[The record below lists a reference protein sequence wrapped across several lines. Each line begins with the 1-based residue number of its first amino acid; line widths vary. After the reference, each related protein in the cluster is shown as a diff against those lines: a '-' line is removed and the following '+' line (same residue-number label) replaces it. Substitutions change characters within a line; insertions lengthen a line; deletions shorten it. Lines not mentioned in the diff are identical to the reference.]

1 LLELRHFLRL
11 SQLDPLVERLV
22 ADRPGLIVVAGLDPR
37 PHAGST
43 REGFLP
49 SGRSGVLRILLS
61 EILVAHPAAR
71 AIAVVEDERSIRV
84 PRGMERRVRVWG
96 LQPPD
101 TCRQLLDRARSQR
114 PDMLV
119 IDQLGPDN
127 VQPALDA
134 ARYGV
139 RVLSQLDTVLCGA
152 DVVGQLREL
161 GASAEDLQGL
171 LWVVAVQRFSMLC
184 PECRKEATPDTA
196 YLERLCRAYP
206 NLADQLRSAVFCQA
220 GECAACQHSGRKG
233 SVAAF
238 DLYRVPDDPRA
249 GFAHP
254 SLLSRDEYVLG
265 LAMRGYLAFEDVVG
279 LEGELLR
286 RTYALLTAEE
296 KAFSRVNATLQRK
309 VVELETAN
317 RVLQHRTGAL
327 ISLQDMAQTL
337 ISSTELGELAARV
350 CRYAGDLCGADRVV
364 LYYGLGNDEV
374 KVLATR
380 GWDPAMIGRVLRA
393 GEVLAGTDP
402 QSGEPALYTA
412 PPPGMGGSVEPGL
425 LRTGLRVPLVAQGE
439 QVGLMIV
446 HATRKD
452 TFTPGEVALLETFA
466 TQSALSIQRAGL
478 IDQLRLK
485 ITQLEAAQAELVQK
499 ERLEHELELARQV
512 QQSVLPRV
520 FPDVPGYAFAARNR
534 PARQV
539 GGDFYDLF
547 ALDDDHLGI
556 VIADVSDKGMPAALY
571 MALTRSLLLAEA
583 RRAASPRTAL
593 AQVNRLLIE
602 LGRPNMFVTV
612 FYGVLQVSNGQLTY
626 VRAGHDR
633 PLLLHDGGARLLTGA
648 GAALGILG
656 PDQLRLSAEQAVLGP
671 GDLLVLYTDG
681 LTDVIRPDGQ
691 LYDLARFQ
699 ALLLSHADLGAEAF
713 CDAVFADLAAYQ
725 GSAEQY
731 DDMTMLV
738 VEVQ

>member
-1 LLELRHFLRL
+1 MLELRHFLRL
-11 SQLDPLVERLV
+11 PELDPLVERLI
-22 ADRPGLIVVAGLDPR
+22 ADGPGLIVVAGLDPR
-37 PHAGST
+37 PHAEGAE
-43 REGFLP
+43 EGFLP
-49 SGRSGVLRILLS
+49 SGRAGVLRILLS
-61 EILVAHPAAR
+61 EILAAHPAVR
-71 AIAVVEDERSIRV
+71 AIAIVEDQRSIRV

-96 LQPPD
+96 RQPTD
-101 TCRQLLDRARSQR
+101 TYEKLLDRARSQR
-114 PDMLV
+114 PDVLV
-119 IDQLGPDN
+119 IDRLDPEN
-127 VQPALDA
+127 VQQVLDA
-134 ARYGV
+134 ARHGV
-139 RVLSQLDTVLCGA
+139 RVLSQLDTILCGA
-152 DVVGQLREL
+152 DVVRQLGEF
-161 GASAEDLQGL
+161 GASAGDLEGL
-171 LWVVAVQRFSMLC
+171 SWVVTVQRFPMLC
-184 PECRKEATPDTA
+184 PACKEEVTPDPA
-196 YLERLCRAYP
+196 YLDRLSSAHRD
-206 NLADQLRSAVFCQA
+206 LAGELRSAVFYQPGA
-220 GECAACQHSGRKG
+220 CAACQHTGRKG

-238 DLYRVPDDPRA
+238 DLYRVLDEPRA
-249 GFAHP
+249 GFVHP
-254 SLLSRDEYVLG
+254 SLLSREEYVLG
-265 LAMRGYLAFEDVVG
+265 LALRGYLALEDVVG

-286 RTYALLTAEE
+286 RTYGLLTAEE

-317 RVLQHRTGAL
+317 RVLQHRTEAL

-364 LYYGLGNDEV
+364 LYYGLGNGEV

-380 GWDPAMIGRVLRA
+380 GWDPSAIGRVLSA
-393 GEVLAGTDP
+393 GASALSGLQA
-402 QSGEPALYTA
+402 GEPAPYTA
-412 PPPGMGGSVEPGL
+412 PPPGVGGSVEPGL
-425 LRTGLRVPLVAQGE
+425 LRTGLCVPLVAQGE

-452 TFTPGEVALLETFA
+452 TFTPGEVALLQTFA

-478 IDQLRLK
+478 IDQLRDK
-485 ITQLEAAQAELVQK
+485 IAQLEAAQAELVKK

-547 ALDDDHLGI
+547 SLDEDHLGI

-583 RRAASPRTAL
+583 RRAMSPRTAL

-612 FYGVLQVSNGQLTY
+612 FYGVLQASTGQLTY

-633 PLLLHDGGARLLTGA
+633 PLLLHDGSARLLTGA

-671 GDLLVLYTDG
+671 GDRLVLYTDG

-691 LYDLARFQ
+691 LYDLARFRE
-699 ALLLSHADLGAEAF
+699 LVLSHRALGAEAF
-713 CDAVFADLAAYQ
+713 CDAVLADLAAYQ
-725 GSAEQY
+725 DGAEQY

>member
-11 SQLDPLVERLV
+11 PELDPLVERLI
-22 ADRPGLIVVAGLDPR
+22 ADEPGLIVVAGLDPR
-37 PHAGST
+37 PHAEGAG
-43 REGFLP
+43 EGFLP
-49 SGRSGVLRILLS
+49 SGRAGVLRILLS
-61 EILVAHPAAR
+61 EILASHPAVR
-71 AIAVVEDERSIRV
+71 AIAIVEDRRSIRV

-96 LQPPD
+96 RQPAD
-101 TCRQLLDRARSQR
+101 TYGQLLDRARSQR
-114 PDMLV
+114 PDVLV
-119 IDQLGPDN
+119 TDRLDPEN
-127 VQPALDA
+127 VQQVLDA
-134 ARYGV
+134 ARHGV

-152 DVVGQLREL
+152 DVVRQLSEF
-161 GASAEDLQGL
+161 GACAGDLEGL
-171 LWVVAVQRFSMLC
+171 SWVVTVQRFPMLC
-184 PECRKEATPDTA
+184 PACKKKATPDSA
-196 YLERLCRAYP
+196 YLDRLCSAYP
-206 NLADQLRSAVFCQA
+206 DRAGELRSAVLYQQ
-220 GECAACQHSGRKG
+220 GTCAACQHTGRKG

-238 DLYRVPDDPRA
+238 DLYRVPDEPGA
-249 GFAHP
+249 GFTHP
-254 SLLSRDEYVLG
+254 SLLSREEYVLG
-265 LAMRGYLAFEDVVG
+265 LALRGYLALEDVVG
-279 LEGELLR
+279 LEGQLLR
-286 RTYALLTAEE
+286 WTYGLLTAEE

-317 RVLQHRTGAL
+317 RVLQHRTEAL

-364 LYYGLGNDEV
+364 LYYGLGNGEV

-380 GWDPAMIGRVLRA
+380 GWDPATIGRVLSA
-393 GEVLAGTDP
+393 PALAVPDQ
-402 QSGEPALYTA
+402 QSGEPVLYTA
-412 PPPGMGGSVEPGL
+412 PPPGVGGSVEPGL
-425 LRTGLRVPLVAQGE
+425 LRTGLCVPLVAQGE

-452 TFTPGEVALLETFA
+452 TFTPGEVALLQTFA

-485 ITQLEAAQAELVQK
+485 IAQLEAAQAEIVQK

-520 FPDVPGYAFAARNR
+520 FPRVPGYAFAARNR

-547 ALDDDHLGI
+547 SLDDDHLGI

-612 FYGVLQVSNGQLTY
+612 FYGVLQLSAGLLTY

-633 PLLLHDGGARLLTGA
+633 PLLLHDGRVRLLTGK

-656 PDQLRLSAEQAVLGP
+656 PDQLHLSAEQAVLGP

-699 ALLLSHADLGAEAF
+699 ELLLSHADLSAEAF

>member
-11 SQLDPLVERLV
+11 PELDPLVERLI
-22 ADRPGLIVVAGLDPR
+22 ADGPGLTVVAGLDPR
-37 PHAGST
+37 PHAEGVA
-43 REGFLP
+43 EGFLP
-49 SGRSGVLRILLS
+49 SGRAGVLRILLS
-61 EILVAHPAAR
+61 EILAAR
-71 AIAVVEDERSIRV
+71 PAVGAIAIVEDERSIRA

-96 LQPPD
+96 MQPSD
-101 TCRQLLDRARSQR
+101 TYQLLIDRARSQR

-119 IDQLGPDN
+119 IDHLGPEN
-127 VQPALDA
+127 VQQVLDA
-134 ARYGV
+134 ARHGV

-152 DVVGQLREL
+152 DVVRQLLEF
-161 GASAEDLQGL
+161 GASASDLEGL
-171 LWVVAVQRFSMLC
+171 SWVVSVQRFAMLC
-184 PECRKEATPDTA
+184 PACRKEVVPDPV
-196 YLERLCRAYP
+196 YLDRVCSAHPHLT
-206 NLADQLRSAVFCQA
+206 DQVRSAVFYQPGA
-220 GECAACQHSGRKG
+220 CAACQHTGRKG

-238 DLYRVPDDPRA
+238 DLYRVPDGPDA
-249 GFAHP
+249 GLTCP
-254 SLLSRDEYVLG
+254 SLLSREQYVLG
-265 LAMRGYLAFEDVVG
+265 LALRGHLALEDVVG
-279 LEGELLR
+279 LGGELLR

-296 KAFSRVNATLQRK
+296 KAVAHVHATLQRK
-309 VVELETAN
+309 VAELETAN
-317 RVLQHRTGAL
+317 RVLQHRTEAL

-337 ISSTELGELAARV
+337 ISSTELGDLAARV

-364 LYYGLGNDEV
+364 LYYGLGNGEV
-374 KVLATR
+374 RVLATR
-380 GWDPAMIGRVLRA
+380 GWDPAAIGRVLGAEAFAVSGLQA
-393 GEVLAGTDP
+393 GEPVPYA
-402 QSGEPALYTA
+402 A
-412 PPPGMGGSVEPGL
+412 PPPGVGGSVEPGL
-425 LRTGLRVPLVAQGE
+425 LRTGLCVPLVAQGE
-439 QVGLMIV
+439 LVGLMIV

-452 TFTPGEVALLETFA
+452 VFTPGEIALLETFA

-485 ITQLEAAQAELVQK
+485 IAQLEAAQAELVQK

-520 FPDVPGYAFAARNR
+520 FPPVPGYAFAARNR

-547 ALDDDHLGI
+547 SLDDDHLGI

-583 RRAASPRTAL
+583 RREMSPRTTL

-612 FYGVLQVSNGQLTY
+612 FYGVLQVSTGQLTY

-633 PLLLHDGGARLLTGA
+633 PLLLHDGNARLLTGA

-656 PDQLRLSAEQAVLGP
+656 PDQLRLSAEQTVLRP
-671 GDLLVLYTDG
+671 GDRLVLYTDG

-699 ALLLSHADLGAEAF
+699 ALLLSHKGLGADAF

-738 VEVQ
+738 VEVR

>member
-1 LLELRHFLRL
+1 
-11 SQLDPLVERLV
+11 
-22 ADRPGLIVVAGLDPR
+22 
-37 PHAGST
+37 
-43 REGFLP
+43 
-49 SGRSGVLRILLS
+49 
-61 EILVAHPAAR
+61 
-71 AIAVVEDERSIRV
+71 
-84 PRGMERRVRVWG
+84 
-96 LQPPD
+96 
-101 TCRQLLDRARSQR
+101 
-114 PDMLV
+114 
-119 IDQLGPDN
+119 
-127 VQPALDA
+127 
-134 ARYGV
+134 
-139 RVLSQLDTVLCGA
+139 
-152 DVVGQLREL
+152 
-161 GASAEDLQGL
+161 
-171 LWVVAVQRFSMLC
+171 
-184 PECRKEATPDTA
+184 
-196 YLERLCRAYP
+196 
-206 NLADQLRSAVFCQA
+206 
-220 GECAACQHSGRKG
+220 
-233 SVAAF
+233 
-238 DLYRVPDDPRA
+238 VPD
-249 GFAHP
+249 
-254 SLLSRDEYVLG
+254 
-265 LAMRGYLAFEDVVG
+265 
-279 LEGELLR
+279 
-286 RTYALLTAEE
+286 
-296 KAFSRVNATLQRK
+296 Q
-309 VVELETAN
+309 
-317 RVLQHRTGAL
+317 
-327 ISLQDMAQTL
+327 
-337 ISSTELGELAARV
+337 
-350 CRYAGDLCGADRVV
+350 
-364 LYYGLGNDEV
+364 
-374 KVLATR
+374 
-380 GWDPAMIGRVLRA
+380 
-393 GEVLAGTDP
+393 
-402 QSGEPALYTA
+402 QSGEPVLYTA
-412 PPPGMGGSVEPGL
+412 PPPGVGGRVEPGL

-452 TFTPGEVALLETFA
+452 GFTPGEVALLQTFA

-478 IDQLRLK
+478 IDQLRVK
-485 ITQLEAAQAELVQK
+485 IAQLEAAQAELVQK

-547 ALDDDHLGI
+547 LLDDGHLGI

-612 FYGVLQVSNGQLTY
+612 FYGVLQLSAGLLTY

-633 PLLLHDGGARLLTGA
+633 PLLLHDGRVRLLTGK

-699 ALLLSHADLGAEAF
+699 ELLLSHADLSAEAF